1 MSESSIDREE
11 RIRQAA
17 NQLFLEVKQVSEL
30 TIEKILALAGEPSQR
45 GAFRRVFPGNEFFHL
60 RQCWVRQHQEVSPLP
75 LAGNSSSNCGISCDH
90 AWKCRH
96 DRGMVSEEATAVQ
109 RPGQLSM
116 RERRPSQPHCAAAA
130 GERGSV

>member
-45 GAFRRVFPGNEFFHL
+45 GAFRRGFPDNEFVHL
-60 RQCWVRQHQEVSPLP
+60 RQSWVLQHQEVSPLSLP
-75 LAGNSSSNCGISCDH
+75 GNSSTNSGISRDP
-90 AWKCRH
+90 ASQCRH
-96 DRGMVSEEATAVQ
+96 HPGMVSA
-109 RPGQLSM
+109 
-116 RERRPSQPHCAAAA
+116 
-130 GERGSV
+130 